1 MLSSLLS
8 PPLPLS
14 AVLGDSLSI
23 SCWTDDCWFSSLIPF
38 AMFAKSISDFVNS
51 FGGIPTIHASVYKR
65 DTAWKVSVFRVI
77 PFSCIRS
84 KYREIHRISPYLVRM
99 RENAW
104 RTTPETGTFYAVECT
119 GHRLSLLPKQIDC
132 LAGLCRVYTFSF
144 INKQVKI
151 ETGETPRGEKLP
163 RYEISESFCFDES
176 TVL

>member
-8 PPLPLS
+8 PPLPLP

-51 FGGIPTIHASVYKR
+51 FGSIPTIHASVYKR

-104 RTTPETGTFYAVECT
+104 RTTPETGTFTQWNALAT
-119 GHRLSLLPKQIDC
+119 GCLYCLNKLTAWQVCVACIPSVSL
-132 LAGLCRVYTFSF
+132 
-144 INKQVKI
+144 
-151 ETGETPRGEKLP
+151 
-163 RYEISESFCFDES
+163 ISKSK
-176 TVL
+176 

>member
-1 MLSSLLS
+1 
-8 PPLPLS
+8 
-14 AVLGDSLSI
+14 
-23 SCWTDDCWFSSLIPF
+23 
-38 AMFAKSISDFVNS
+38 
-51 FGGIPTIHASVYKR
+51 
-65 DTAWKVSVFRVI
+65 
-77 PFSCIRS
+77 
-84 KYREIHRISPYLVRM
+84 M

-144 INKQVKI
+144 INKRVKI